1 MTSPHLP
8 EPALQAAAE
17 SLASLPA
24 PWAAH
29 LHACP
34 QCQRQVAGYQQLYAA
49 AAQLPPPF
57 FSFDLAAS
65 VLAQLPRPAAKPALA
80 WALGLAAALVVGVLA
95 VFAVVFGGVLAQAI
109 RGVFTVLGAGLG
121 LGAGILLTGQCLALL
136 ARHRR
141 QMRQLAF
148 S

>member
-17 SLASLPA
+17 SLALLPA
-24 PWAAH
+24 PQAVH

-49 AAQLPPPF
+49 AARLPAPIF
-57 FSFDLAAS
+57 HFDLAAS
-65 VLAQLPRPAAKPALA
+65 VLAQLPRPAPKPALA
-80 WALGLAAALVVGVLA
+80 WALSLAAGLVAGVLA
-95 VFAVVFGGVLAQAI
+95 VFAVVFGGVLAQAM
-109 RGVFTVLGAGLG
+109 RGLFTVLGARLG
-121 LGAGILLTGQCLALL
+121 LGAGLLLAGQCLALL